1 MTTKDN
7 LFRSKRPEDKISRTN
22 SAAREIIDAEE
33 AERHS
38 KTERLRLAR
47 LQMEADAPPVE
58 PVKPRR
64 KTRPAIDRIRPMSA

>member
-22 SAAREIIDAEE
+22 SAAREIIDAEDD
-33 AERHS
+33 ERRS

-58 PVKPRR
+58 APKARR
-64 KTRPAIDRIRPMSA
+64 KTTPAINRIRPMSA